1 MVNIARRRVKQSY
14 LIDEIGNGELQ
25 VAVCKLMSE
34 FGISA
39 PYATRILYFNVML
52 KPHFIDYFYK
62 HSKKFSLDD
71 YYRRYKLS
79 LYKNPRE
86 FEI

>member
-1 MVNIARRRVKQSY
+1 MVNIARKRSKQSY

-25 VAVCKLMSE
+25 VAVYKLMKE

-39 PYATRILYFNVML
+39 PYAARILYFNVML
-52 KPHFIDYFYK
+52 RPCYIDYFYE
-62 HSKKFSLDD
+62 HVPKFSLDD
-71 YYRRYKLS
+71 YYRRYKIS
-79 LYKNPRE
+79 KYKNPRE

>member
-1 MVNIARRRVKQSY
+1 MARKRQKYSY

-25 VAVCKLMSE
+25 VAVYKLMKE

-39 PYATRILYFNVML
+39 PYATRILYYNVML
-52 KPHFIDYFYK
+52 KPQYIDYFYK
-62 HSKKFSLDD
+62 TVPKFSLDD

-79 LYKNPRE
+79 LHKNHRE